1 MKHIQK
7 QAMTLALL
15 LGAATGAWAQDDIQ
29 VTQVQGQA
37 NQWQYTMPDIN
48 VELTVKY
55 FPTAAFSEGGE
66 PTAIDGIIAG
76 TDNNIVSTG
85 QSQQGTVMYYATTDV
100 NAPAPDYDAAG
111 WTSTVPTANV
121 VAFGVTENVP
131 VNVYYY
137 IKGQDT
143 PEGETPTAENNFND
157 TEIFG
162 PLSIT
167 LLENVAHFNE
177 GGKPTAIQ
185 GVIAGTDAALVSTG
199 QSQQGTVMYY
209 ATTDTRPTTPD
220 YDAEGWSATVPN
232 AIMFGDKKENTQVYV
247 FYYIKGNVAPEGQAA
262 TAENTF
268 TDTEIFGPLSITMK
282 KNLFSVAIRPLTQFN
297 ADGGQ
302 ATVTVDGQPTDNY
315 SLKQGQTITVAAA
328 EGYKIRTAKMGDADV
343 PVGEVTTGD
352 LGKLVDQFGNIYADR
367 AAAEAAGAWT
377 IIAQIVYVG
386 SNTGVEGYNRGL
398 AIDTGNDLGDF
409 YDIPGT
415 QSLYPSQ
422 AQWNTMFE
430 AAGGYQALNEGM
442 TAKCGDEYDF
452 LFLYNEGWGEP
463 YYYSTDKDSDGNE
476 IFFNFSTGKWE
487 ANTSVY
493 PNYRYIRA
501 IAPAALSGDDAT
513 LNDAKTVATY
523 TVPDHDA
530 TVKYL
535 LARDLTH
542 QVAFAGIPAE
552 PVSVTMGPDGNY
564 QPATPLDIQ
573 LNDAIAGADII
584 SADGLTVS
592 YERQG
597 DGDTWTAADDFL
609 TNMQPGTYRVVAA
622 ATDEMS
628 PYYGTLTS
636 ATTFTLV
643 ESGIRLDETADNSP
657 VLAKKNGQ
665 EANVTLTRTLQ
676 AGGYN
681 TFAVPFSMDKP
692 EGWTVK
698 ELSSASFA
706 DGVLTLNFT
715 DAASIVA
722 GKPYLV
728 KVGANTNLSA
738 SAFTDVII
746 SKDAVSFTSTNVD
759 FIPTLGA
766 TTIGSEGD
774 DAKTVLFL
782 GAGNKLYNPEAL
794 PAQMKGFRAY
804 FLLKGDAAAEARAF
818 RMDFG
823 DGETTFISEALKV
836 KSEEFAT
843 ATGWY
848 TLDGRRIEGQPTQR
862 SAEGRLFPQGLKK
875 GVYIVNGKKKV
886 IK

>member
-1 MKHIQK
+1 MKHIKK

-29 VTQVQGQA
+29 VTQVQGQV
-37 NQWQYTMPDIN
+37 NQWQYTMPDDN

-66 PTAIDGIIAG
+66 PTAIEGIIAG

-143 PEGETPTAENNFND
+143 PEGDTPTAENNFND

-167 LLENVAHFNE
+167 LLENVAHFIE

-185 GVIAGTDAALVSTG
+185 GVIAGTDAALVTTG

-209 ATTDTRPTTPD
+209 ATTDARPTTPD

-232 AIMFGDKKENTQVYV
+232 AIMFGDKKENTRVYV
-247 FYYIKGNVAPEGQAA
+247 FYYIKGNVAPEGETA

-282 KNLFSVAIRPLTQFN
+282 KNLFNVAIRPLTQFN

-302 ATVTVDGQPTDNY
+302 ATVTVDGQSTDNY

-328 EGYKIRTAKMGDADV
+328 EGYKIRMAKMGDAAV
-343 PVGEVTTGD
+343 PVGEVTKGD
-352 LGKLVDQFGNIYADR
+352 LGKLVDQRGNIYADM
-367 AAAEAAGAWT
+367 ATAEAAGVWP
-377 IIAQIVYVG
+377 IAQIVYVG
-386 SNTGVEGYNRGL
+386 SNTGVEGYDRGL

-409 YDIPGT
+409 FDIPGT
-415 QSLYPSQ
+415 LTRLPSQ

-430 AAGGYQALNEGM
+430 AAGGYQALNDGM
-442 TAKCGDEYDF
+442 VASCGDAYDF
-452 LFLYNEGWGEP
+452 LYYYNEGWGES
-463 YYYSTDKDSDGNE
+463 YYYSTDVDSNGE
-476 IFFNFSTGKWE
+476 HLCFNFLNGEWE
-487 ANTSVY
+487 TSSSC
-493 PNYRYIRA
+493 NYRYIRP
-501 IAPAALSGDDAT
+501 IAPAALSGVDAT

-535 LARDLTH
+535 LARDLTQ
-542 QVAFAGIPAE
+542 QVAFADIPAE
-552 PVSVTMGPDGNY
+552 PVGVTMGPDGNY
-564 QPATPLDIQ
+564 QPATPLDIH
-573 LNDAIAGADII
+573 LNDAIAHADII
-584 SADGLTVS
+584 GADGLTVS
-592 YERQG
+592 YERLG
-597 DGDTWTAADDFL
+597 DDDTWTTADDFL
-609 TNMQPGTYRVVAA
+609 ADMQPGTYRIVAA

-628 PYYGTLTS
+628 PYDGTLTS
-636 ATTFTLV
+636 ATFTLTDN
-643 ESGIRLDETADNSP
+643 GIRLDEAADNSP
-657 VLAKKNGQ
+657 VLAKKDGQ
-665 EANVTLTRTLQ
+665 QTNVTLTRTLQ
-676 AGGYN
+676 TGGWN
-681 TFAVPFSMDKP
+681 TFAVPFNLDTP
-692 EGWTVK
+692 AGWTVK
-698 ELSSASFA
+698 ELSSASFT
-706 DGVLTLNFT
+706 DGLLTLNFT
-715 DAASIVA
+715 DAASIEA

-728 KVGANTNLSA
+728 KVSETVQNPVFNGVTISSTAMNTETTYA
-738 SAFTDVII
+738 
-746 SKDAVSFTSTNVD
+746 D
-759 FIPTLGA
+759 FVPVMKPTFLTG
-766 TTIGSEGD
+766 ED
-774 DAKTVLFL
+774 KTVLFV
-782 GAGNKLYNPEAL
+782 AGGNTLTYPRADGNIN
-794 PAQMKGFRAY
+794 GFRAY
-804 FLLKGDAAAEARAF
+804 FQLKGDAATARTF

-823 DGETTFISEALKV
+823 AGETTGIREMEDGKRKMENGSYDLQ
-836 KSEEFAT
+836 
-843 ATGWY
+843 
-848 TLDGRRIEGQPTQR
+848 GRRVESSIFNSQ
-862 SAEGRLFPQGLKK
+862 SSILKK
-875 GVYIVNGKKKV
+875 GVYIVNGKKRVVK
-886 IK
+886 

>member
-29 VTQVQGQA
+29 VTQVQGQV
-37 NQWQYTMPDIN
+37 NQWQYTMPDDN

-66 PTAIDGIIAG
+66 PTAIEGIIAG

-143 PEGETPTAENNFND
+143 PEGDTPTAENNFND

-167 LLENVAHFNE
+167 LLENVAHFSE

-209 ATTDTRPTTPD
+209 ATTDARPTTPD

-232 AIMFGDKKENTQVYV
+232 AIMFGDKKENTRVYV
-247 FYYIKGNVAPEGQAA
+247 FYYIKGNVAPEGETA

-282 KNLFSVAIRPLTQFN
+282 KNLFNVAIRPLTQFN

-302 ATVTVDGQPTDNY
+302 ATVTVDGQSTDNY

-328 EGYKIRTAKMGDADV
+328 EGYKIRMAKMGDAAV
-343 PVGEVTTGD
+343 PVGEVTKGD
-352 LGKLVDQFGNIYADR
+352 LGKLVDQRGNIYADM
-367 AAAEAAGAWT
+367 ATAEAAGVWP
-377 IIAQIVYVG
+377 IAQIVYVG
-386 SNTGVEGYNRGL
+386 SNTGVEGYDRGL
-398 AIDTGNDLGDF
+398 AIDTENDLGDF
-409 YDIPGT
+409 FDIPGT
-415 QSLYPSQ
+415 LTLLPSQ

-430 AAGGYQALNEGM
+430 AAEGYQALNDGM
-442 TAKCGDEYDF
+442 VASCGMDF
-452 LFLYNEGWGEP
+452 VDPYNGGWGEP
-463 YYYSTDKDSDGNE
+463 YYYSTDVDSNGE
-476 IFFNFSTGKWE
+476 HLCFNFLNGEWE
-487 ANTSVY
+487 TSSSWNT
-493 PNYRYIRA
+493 RYIRA
-501 IAPAALSGDDAT
+501 IAPAALSGDDAS
-513 LNDAKTVATY
+513 LNYAKTVATY

-530 TVKYL
+530 SVKYL
-535 LARDLTH
+535 LARDLTY
-542 QVAFAGIPAE
+542 QVAFDGIPAE

-584 SADGLTVS
+584 GADGLTVS
-592 YERQG
+592 YERLG
-597 DGDTWTAADDFL
+597 DDDTWTTADDFL
-609 TNMQPGTYRVVAA
+609 ADMQPGTYRVVAS

-628 PYYGTLTS
+628 PYDGTLTS
-636 ATTFTLV
+636 ATFTLTDN
-643 ESGIRLDETADNSP
+643 GIRLDEAADNSP
-657 VLAKKNGQ
+657 VLAKKDGQ
-665 EANVTLTRTLQ
+665 QANVSLTRTLQ

-681 TFAVPFSMDKP
+681 TFAAPFAIGSDVLTAK
-692 EGWTVK
+692 GITAK
-698 ELSSASFA
+698 QLTASAFDSKT
-706 DGVLTLNFT
+706 GVLSLTFATVTSLE
-715 DAASIVA
+715 A

-728 KVGANTNLSA
+728 KVGTNVENPTFEGVTISSTA
-738 SAFTDVII
+738 TTTETD
-746 SKDAVSFTSTNVD
+746 AVD
-759 FIPTLGA
+759 FIPTLGVTA
-766 TTIGSEGD
+766 ITA
-774 DAKTVLFL
+774 DAQSILFL
-782 GAGNKLYNPEAL
+782 SAGNRLYNPA
-794 PAQMKGFRAY
+794 AANSQQIKGFRAY
-804 FLLKGDAAAEARAF
+804 FLLKGDAASARSF
-818 RMDFG
+818 CLDFG
-823 DGETTFISEALKV
+823 DGETTGIKAIDNFTISQSDNCYDLSGRKIE
-836 KSEEFAT
+836 KSSNGKMA
-843 ATGWY
+843 
-848 TLDGRRIEGQPTQR
+848 
-862 SAEGRLFPQGLKK
+862 K
-875 GVYIVNGKKKV
+875 GVYIVNGKKIV